1 MAKDVTRR
9 IRIAGCGFLARIQPS
24 IGRSPPGWLAERRLH
39 VVHLGEESRK
49 AWEKAQRDGNPI
61 PLPPAGTAIKPHE

>member
-1 MAKDVTRR
+1 MAKLR
-9 IRIAGCGFLARIQPS
+9 IGGLRVSGTYPALDRAIYAKLPEGGSRSFHSARS
-24 IGRSPPGWLAERRLH
+24 FARC
-39 VVHLGEESRK
+39 K